1 MTNNAEIAERQ
12 QRGLLIAATA
22 KILKKGDAWV
32 VPSQTLV
39 GTYRV
44 TFIAGAGHCTCPDF
58 EKRQQS
64 CKHVYAVELVVRRE
78 TAVDGTVTETRA
90 VRMTYSQ
97 DWSAYNTAQTTEKEH
112 FCRLLRDLC
121 ATVPTPIQGK
131 GRPRLPLSDALFSAG
146 YKVYSTVSGRR
157 FMTDMREAASKG
169 YVDNAPCYNSIFKV
183 IESKEVTPIL
193 HRLIEQSALPLREV
207 EQDFA
212 VDSTGFGTARF
223 YRYYSEKYGH
233 EQLGRAW
240 VKTHAMVGT
249 KTQIV
254 TAVHISGMTEHDS
267 PQFAKLVE
275 STAER
280 FTIREVSADKAYN
293 SRQNMDLV
301 DELGAVPYI
310 PFRSNTKPDL
320 KAPVWN
326 KMWHLFSLNRE
337 DFLAHYHK
345 RSNVET
351 AFSMMKRV
359 FGDSVRSKTA
369 IAQINEVLLKVLC
382 HNIRVLIHEMHELGI
397 TPIFEQF
404 ACPRKSVRA
413 QQVLSF

>member
-1 MTNNAEIAERQ
+1 MDERQ
-12 QRGLLIAATA
+12 QKALVIAATA
-22 KILKKGDAWV
+22 KIQKKGDAWV

-44 TFIAGAGHCTCPDF
+44 TFTSEGGRCSCPDF
-58 EKRQQS
+58 EKRQLS
-64 CKHVYAVELVVRRE
+64 CKHIMAVEYVVRRE
-78 TAVDGTVTETRA
+78 KAPDGTVTETRA
-90 VRMTYSQ
+90 VRVTFAQ
-97 DWSAYNTAQTTEKEH
+97 NWPAYNQAATTEKDH

-121 ATVPTPIQGK
+121 ATVPSPVQGK

-146 YKVYSTVSGRR
+146 YKVYSTLSGRR

-169 YVDNAPCYNSIFKV
+169 YVESAPCYNSIFKV
-183 IESKEVTPIL
+183 IESEEVTPIL

-240 VKTHAMVGT
+240 VKTHACVGT
-249 KTQIV
+249 KTNIV
-254 TAVHISGMTEHDS
+254 TAVHISGMTDHDS

-301 DELGAVPYI
+301 DELGGVPYI
-310 PFRSNTKPDL
+310 AFRSNTKPDL

-337 DFLAHYHK
+337 EFGAHYHK
-345 RSNVET
+345 RSNVES
-351 AFSMMKRV
+351 AFSMIKRV

-369 IAQINEVLLKVLC
+369 IAQINEVLLKVLA
-382 HNIRVLIHEMHELGI
+382 HNIRVLIHEMHELEI
-397 TPIFEQF
+397 TPIFEQIL
-404 ACPRKSVRA
+404 CPRKTARA